1 MNAKMIL
8 ASLPCTNHVHS
19 MKFTHQKRLM
29 CSHLYKILDVNK
41 KSHALQLKR
50 EKHLITMIT
59 TFSV

>member
-1 MNAKMIL
+1 MNRKMIL
-8 ASLPCTNHVHS
+8 ASLPCT

-41 KSHALQLKR
+41 KSHALKLKHK
-50 EKHLITMIT
+50 KHLITIIT

>member
-1 MNAKMIL
+1 MIL
-8 ASLPCTNHVHS
+8 ASLSCINHVHS

-29 CSHLYKILDVNK
+29 CSDLYKILDVNK

-50 EKHLITMIT
+50 EKRLITMII